1 MIAFILTNRKL
12 YKINFCRKRVSR
24 ITVKLYQSIIAF
36 IITTLIVAAYF
47 FLVIR
52 GEKGWNELNAMK
64 LEVNTLK
71 AQNEAL
77 SKKNTELQQKVDR
90 LKNDPGFL
98 EDVARQELNM
108 INKDEIVFKF
118 KKKEPGGHE

>member
-1 MIAFILTNRKL
+1 M
-12 YKINFCRKRVSR
+12 
-24 ITVKLYQSIIAF
+24 KLYQSIIAF
-36 IITTLIVAAYF
+36 IIASMLIVAYF

-52 GEKGWNELNAMK
+52 GDKGWNELNAMK

-77 SKKNTELQQKVDR
+77 SKKNTELQQKVNR

-98 EDVARQELNM
+98 EDIARQELKV
-108 INKDEIVFKF
+108 IAKDEIVFKF
-118 KKKEPGGHE
+118 KKEEADGHE